1 MPNLIAY
8 AAVGIWP
15 IAVFYMIRR
24 YGFESGV
31 LMGLLGAY
39 MFLPAGFDI
48 DLPGLPA
55 FDKFSITVITLIA
68 YLVLHKKPFG
78 YLGLSKAM
86 RLVFLAFLI
95 SPFLTSVT
103 NTERYFY
110 LPGLSLYDGLSDS
123 IHNFLYIF
131 PFLIG
136 VKYFRSFESQQLI
149 FKYFVIAAA
158 IYAVL
163 ALWEIRMSPQLH
175 STLYGYFPHSWLQQY
190 RGGGFRAIVF
200 MGHGLLVAFFLALG
214 LAFVSAM
221 NKTRTKSMRVN
232 NFALLLFIMATLI
245 LSKSLAALVF
255 GLFAFLM
262 ITFMGNK
269 LMHFAALAIA
279 AMFLS
284 YPIMSSMNL
293 FPHRTIMNYANA
305 ISPERAESLGYRFEH
320 EEKLLKHA
328 NSKSLFGWGGW
339 GRNRVRDEMTGQDT
353 STTDGKW
360 IITLGV
366 RGWFGYISEFLF
378 IVVPIWLSFRIRSKA
393 KHISKKESI
402 FLASHVLIVS
412 LILLDQMPNASLN
425 PLYWLVAGALLG
437 RVYDLKEQAIN
448 IEQEEKEDKESV
460 SNSSTLLT

>member
-15 IAVFYMIRR
+15 FAVFYMIRR

-55 FDKFSITVITLIA
+55 FDKFSITVITIIA
-68 YLVLHKKPFG
+68 YLMLHKKPFG
-78 YLGLSKAM
+78 YTGLSKRM
-86 RLVFLAFLI
+86 RLIFLLFLI
-95 SPFLTSVT
+95 SPFLTALT
-103 NTERYFY
+103 NSERYFY

-136 VKYFRSFESQQLI
+136 VKYFRSFETQQRI
-149 FKYFVIAAA
+149 FKCFVIAAVV
-158 IYAVL
+158 YAVL

-175 STLYGYFPHSWLQQY
+175 RTLYGYFPHSWLQQY

-232 NFALLLFIMATLI
+232 NIALLIFIMVTLV

-255 GLFAFLM
+255 GMFAFLM

-269 LMHFAALAIA
+269 LMHLAALSIA
-279 AMFLS
+279 VMFIS

-293 FPHRTIMNYANA
+293 FPHRTIMNYANM

-320 EEKLLKHA
+320 EEKLLAHA

-339 GRNRVRDEMTGQDT
+339 GRNRARDEMTGQNT

-360 IITLGV
+360 IIALGV
-366 RGWFGYISEFLF
+366 RGWFGYITEFLF
-378 IVVPIWLSFRIRSKA
+378 VIVPIWMAFKVRTKA

-402 FLASHVLIVS
+402 FLATHALIVS

-425 PLYWLVAGALLG
+425 PLYWLIIGALLG
-437 RVYDLKEQAIN
+437 RVYDLNEQVKRGIQNDREAN
-448 IEQEEKEDKESV
+448 DDA
-460 SNSSTLLT
+460 STLLT